1 MDLSKVLEQLRK
13 ELEHL
18 DVAILTLERLQE
30 KSNRRGRP
38 PKVLSALRAPAKLN
52 PRAAIS
58 PPQVSRRGSR
68 IGG

>member
-30 KSNRRGRP
+30 KSVRRGRP
-38 PKVLSALRAPAKLN
+38 PKALAELRETPKLSRPPAMT
-52 PRAAIS
+52 P
-58 PPQVSRRGSR
+58 SRVVRRSNR
-68 IGG
+68 IG